1 MMKTQSQTSLTSC
14 HERDDN
20 KKCQDDTNL
29 NISAVSRHFILAAE
43 RNMVQV
49 KSKILEFMC

>member
-14 HERDDN
+14 HERDDT

-29 NISAVSRHFILAAE
+29 DISAVSRHFILATE

-49 KSKILEFMC
+49 NSKTLEVK